1 MTSRKTQGQPF
12 TITQLLHDIHETDT
26 RITIRRLR
34 QNLNKAVKAKRQLRQ
49 IYLEL

>member
-12 TITQLLHDIHETDT
+12 TITQLLHVIHETDT
-26 RITIRRLR
+26 RRTIRRLR
-34 QNLNKAVKAKRQLRQ
+34 QNLNKAKRQLRQ